1 MKKFFIFIMALLL
14 SQQYL
19 SAQNITTI
27 YSLPN
32 TNADA
37 QTQKI
42 MVRPNNPKEQVI
54 LSRCGEDSSYF
65 YLIDSNRTTAQCVKI
80 TSNFIVNDFDLFG
93 DTIIFCGKR
102 IYNGVDL
109 AFIGVATFQSLFSST
124 PSWIPIVDNQVTFLE
139 RVLLYRDGT
148 ALCAACYA
156 HGNPVFY
163 RYTGNLNNITN
174 YIYDL
179 GIMAN
184 SNPTTL
190 TDTVL
195 ITDFVETKGYIV
207 YVGMLNHVETSVNL
221 YKIDKKFNFG
231 TPVMT
236 KFDSLPNS
244 WGNGGVITLL
254 NRDSVILAISDW
266 KNRKTN
272 IYIMDIN
279 NPGNVSRQ
287 QINGYREKSF
297 PIDIV
302 YNSAKK
308 EILYLQHSA
317 LNQFTTERRDA
328 LYRLEAF
335 PSGNYQADVVYNGNA
350 PHVIPTAV
358 FRYNSIDLI
367 SKKMVV
373 VCGRDFNSG
382 EVSFVEQM
390 IDRMPHVNNC
400 INYTIEPI
408 QHSIT
413 NTIIQSQTLMAPQ
426 PLTCSTYPTQTGNYS
441 IINITK
447 DCQE

>member
-19 SAQNITTI
+19 NAQNITTT
-27 YSLPN
+27 YSLQGILG
-32 TNADA
+32 DK

-42 MVRPNNPKEQVI
+42 MVRPSNPKEQVI
-54 LSRCGEDSSYF
+54 LSRRGEDSSYF

-102 IYNGVDL
+102 TNNGVDR

-156 HGNPVFY
+156 HGNPVIY
-163 RYTGNLNNITN
+163 RYTGSFTNISN
-174 YIYDL
+174 FVYDL
-179 GIMAN
+179 GIIN
-184 SNPTTL
+184 YPTV

-195 ITDFVETKGYIV
+195 ITDFVETKSSIV

-221 YKIDKKFNFG
+221 YKINKNFNFG

-254 NRDSVILAISDW
+254 GRDSVILAISDW

-272 IYIMDIN
+272 VYIMDIN

-317 LNQFTTERRDA
+317 LNQFTTERSDA

-335 PSGNYQADVVYNGNA
+335 PSGGYQADVVYKF
-350 PHVIPTAV
+350 PIPTAV

-367 SKKMVV
+367 SKEMVV

-382 EVSFVEQM
+382 EVSFFEQM
-390 IDRMPHVNNC
+390 IDRMPNVGSC
-400 INYTIEPI
+400 IDYTTESI
-408 QHSIT
+408 QHSIV
-413 NTIIQSQTLMAPQ
+413 NTIIQSQTLMAPIT
-426 PLTCSTYPTQTGNYS
+426 PGCYTYPTQTGIYS
-441 IINITK
+441 IINITTN
-447 DCQE
+447 CQ

>member
-1 MKKFFIFIMALLL
+1 MKKIFIFMIALLL

-19 SAQNITTI
+19 SAQNTTRL

-32 TNADA
+32 IGDK

-42 MVRPNNPKEQVI
+42 MVRPSNPKEQVI
-54 LSRCGEDSSYF
+54 LSRRGEDSSYF

-102 IYNGVDL
+102 TNNGVDR

-156 HGNPVFY
+156 HGNPVIY
-163 RYTGNLNNITN
+163 RYTGSFTNISN
-174 YIYDL
+174 FVYDL
-179 GIMAN
+179 GIIN
-184 SNPTTL
+184 YPTV

-195 ITDFVETKGYIV
+195 ITDFVETKSSIV

-221 YKIDKKFNFG
+221 YKLNKNSSFG
-231 TPVMT
+231 TPIMKKIVE
-236 KFDSLPNS
+236 LPNS
-244 WGNGGVITLL
+244 CGNGGVITQL
-254 NRDSVILAISDW
+254 NKDTIITALSKWDNVME
-266 KNRKTN
+266 TN
-272 IYIMDIN
+272 IYIIDIN
-279 NPGNVSRQ
+279 NPTNVSKQ
-287 QINGYREKSF
+287 TIQGYREKSF

-317 LNQFTTERRDA
+317 LNQFHTERRDA

-335 PSGNYQADVVYNGNA
+335 PSGNYQADVVYNENA
-350 PHVIPTAV
+350 PHFIPTAV

-373 VCGRDFNSG
+373 VCGSDFNSG
-382 EVSFVEQM
+382 EVSFFEQM
-390 IDRMPHVNNC
+390 IDRMPDIGCNMGHITEYIQYSIVN
-400 INYTIEPI
+400 PI
-408 QHSIT
+408 VQL
-413 NTIIQSQTLMAPQ
+413 QTLMTPI
-426 PLTCSTYPTQTGNYS
+426 PSGCLTYPTQTGNYS
-441 IINITK
+441 IINITTN
-447 DCQE
+447 CQE

>member
-19 SAQNITTI
+19 NAQNITTT
-27 YSLPN
+27 YSLQGILG
-32 TNADA
+32 DK

-42 MVRPNNPKEQVI
+42 MVRPSNPKEQVI
-54 LSRCGEDSSYF
+54 LSRRGEDSSYF

-102 IYNGVDL
+102 TNNGVDR

-156 HGNPVFY
+156 HGNPVIY
-163 RYTGNLNNITN
+163 RYTGSFTNISN
-174 YIYDL
+174 FVYDL
-179 GIMAN
+179 GIIN
-184 SNPTTL
+184 YPTV

-195 ITDFVETKGYIV
+195 ITDFVETKSSIV

-221 YKIDKKFNFG
+221 YKINKNFNFG

-254 NRDSVILAISDW
+254 GRDSVILAISDW

-272 IYIMDIN
+272 VYIMDIN

-287 QINGYREKSF
+287 QINAYREKSF

-302 YNSAKK
+302 YNSAEK

-317 LNQFTTERRDA
+317 LNQFTTERSDA

-335 PSGNYQADVVYNGNA
+335 PSGGYQADVVYKF
-350 PHVIPTAV
+350 PIPTAV

-367 SKKMVV
+367 SKEMVV

-382 EVSFVEQM
+382 EVSFFEQM
-390 IDRMPHVNNC
+390 IDRMPNVGSC
-400 INYTIEPI
+400 IDYTTESI
-408 QHSIT
+408 QHSIV
-413 NTIIQSQTLMAPQ
+413 NTIIQSQTLMAPIT
-426 PLTCSTYPTQTGNYS
+426 PGCYTYPTQTGIYS
-441 IINITK
+441 IINITTN
-447 DCQE
+447 CQ

>member
-19 SAQNITTI
+19 NAQNITTT
-27 YSLPN
+27 YSLQGILG
-32 TNADA
+32 DK

-42 MVRPNNPKEQVI
+42 MVRPSNPKEQVI
-54 LSRCGEDSSYF
+54 LSRRGEDSSYF

-156 HGNPVFY
+156 HGNPVIY
-163 RYTGNLNNITN
+163 RYTGSFTNISN
-174 YIYDL
+174 FVYDL
-179 GIMAN
+179 GIIN
-184 SNPTTL
+184 YPTV

-195 ITDFVETKGYIV
+195 ITDFVETKSSIV

-221 YKIDKKFNFG
+221 YKLNKNSSFG
-231 TPVMT
+231 TPIMKKIVE
-236 KFDSLPNS
+236 LPNS
-244 WGNGGVITLL
+244 CGNGGVITQL
-254 NRDSVILAISDW
+254 NKDTIITALSKWDNVME
-266 KNRKTN
+266 TN
-272 IYIMDIN
+272 IYIIDIN
-279 NPGNVSRQ
+279 NPTNVSKQ
-287 QINGYREKSF
+287 TIQGYEEKSF

-317 LNQFTTERRDA
+317 LNQFHTERRDA

>member
-19 SAQNITTI
+19 NAQNITTT
-27 YSLPN
+27 YSLQGILG
-32 TNADA
+32 DK

-42 MVRPNNPKEQVI
+42 MVRPSNPKEQVI
-54 LSRCGEDSSYF
+54 LSRRGEDSSYF

-102 IYNGVDL
+102 TNNGVDR

-156 HGNPVFY
+156 HGNPVIY
-163 RYTGNLNNITN
+163 RYTGSFTNISN
-174 YIYDL
+174 FVYDL
-179 GIMAN
+179 GIIN
-184 SNPTTL
+184 YPTV

-195 ITDFVETKGYIV
+195 ITDFVETKSSIV

-221 YKIDKKFNFG
+221 YKLNKNSSFG
-231 TPVMT
+231 TPIMKKIVE
-236 KFDSLPNS
+236 LPNS
-244 WGNGGVITLL
+244 CGNGGVITQL
-254 NRDSVILAISDW
+254 NKDTIITALSKWDNVME
-266 KNRKTN
+266 TN
-272 IYIMDIN
+272 IYIIDIN
-279 NPGNVSRQ
+279 NPTNVSKQ
-287 QINGYREKSF
+287 TIQGYEEKSF

-302 YNSAKK
+302 YNSAEK

-317 LNQFTTERRDA
+317 LNQFTTERSDA

-335 PSGNYQADVVYNGNA
+335 PSGGYQADVVYKF
-350 PHVIPTAV
+350 PIPTAV

-373 VCGRDFNSG
+373 VCGSDFNSG
-382 EVSFVEQM
+382 EVSFFEQM
-390 IDRMPHVNNC
+390 IDRMPNIGCNMGHITEYIQYSIVN
-400 INYTIEPI
+400 PI
-408 QHSIT
+408 VQL
-413 NTIIQSQTLMAPQ
+413 QTLMAPIT
-426 PLTCSTYPTQTGNYS
+426 PGCYTYPTQTGIYS
-441 IINITK
+441 IISITTN
-447 DCQE
+447 CQE

>member
-1 MKKFFIFIMALLL
+1 MKKIFIFMIALLL

-19 SAQNITTI
+19 NAQNITTT
-27 YSLPN
+27 YSLQGILG
-32 TNADA
+32 DK

-42 MVRPNNPKEQVI
+42 MVRPSNPKEQVI
-54 LSRCGEDSSYF
+54 LSRRGEDSSYF

-102 IYNGVDL
+102 TNNGVDR

-156 HGNPVFY
+156 HGNPVIY
-163 RYTGNLNNITN
+163 RYTGSFTNISN
-174 YIYDL
+174 FVYDL
-179 GIMAN
+179 GIIN
-184 SNPTTL
+184 YPTV

-195 ITDFVETKGYIV
+195 ITDFVETKSSIV

-221 YKIDKKFNFG
+221 YKINKNFNFG

-254 NRDSVILAISDW
+254 GRDSVILAISDW

-272 IYIMDIN
+272 VYIMDIN

-317 LNQFTTERRDA
+317 LNQFTTERSDA

-335 PSGNYQADVVYNGNA
+335 PSGGYQADVVYKF
-350 PHVIPTAV
+350 PIPTAV

-367 SKKMVV
+367 SKEMVV

-382 EVSFVEQM
+382 EVSFFEQM
-390 IDRMPHVNNC
+390 IDRMPNVGSC
-400 INYTIEPI
+400 IDYTTESI
-408 QHSIT
+408 QHSIV
-413 NTIIQSQTLMAPQ
+413 NTIIQSQTLMAPIT
-426 PLTCSTYPTQTGNYS
+426 PGCYTYPTQTGIYS
-441 IINITK
+441 IINITTN
-447 DCQE
+447 CQ